1 VGILQAEATGLSYR
15 KISQIFGRSEK
26 NNGKILQS
34 LCGDKIPSPEKNA
47 LEGSAKLPNER
58 IAP

>member
-15 KISQIFGRSEK
+15 KISQIFGRSERLEDFAIVMRRL
-26 NNGKILQS
+26 NAFIGK
-34 LCGDKIPSPEKNA
+34 KA

>member
-1 VGILQAEATGLSYR
+1 LGEVKEQLEEFAIVMRRLNAFTG
-15 KISQIFGRSEK
+15 KK
-26 NNGKILQS
+26 
-34 LCGDKIPSPEKNA
+34 A